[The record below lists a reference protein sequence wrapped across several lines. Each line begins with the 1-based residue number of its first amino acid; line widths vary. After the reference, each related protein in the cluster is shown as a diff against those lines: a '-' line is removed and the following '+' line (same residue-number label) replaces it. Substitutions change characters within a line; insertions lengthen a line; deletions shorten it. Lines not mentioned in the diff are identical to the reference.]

1 MVMRMRLVLMMVRM
15 TVGMLVI
22 MCLHDEDDEEQSPS
36 THPRPHTL
44 PPGTRRN
51 SNVIAA
57 KTGSTN

>member
-22 MCLHDEDDEEQSPS
+22 MCLHDEDDEEQNLS

-44 PPGTRRN
+44 PSGNRRKN
-51 SNVIAA
+51 NVIEA
-57 KTGSTN
+57 